1 LQVLTWSERPLR
13 IEEAVD
19 FLAVT
24 PECEPGFDE
33 KNRIPVP
40 KEILKLCS
48 SLVTIV
54 PVTLSR
60 SERDHS
66 GFASS
71 TVQEMQLSHFSVKE
85 YFRSNRLDKKFQ
97 QDLCETSAAGCIAR
111 VSLTYLL
118 HVESDLSLRERKWK
132 FPLSRHSAQYWMRF
146 TRIAGAKYGDVQK
159 MAVQL
164 LSDHEQYVKWISIF
178 DPDAPWTEE
187 PELSARLP
195 EPLYY
200 ASMEGLESAT
210 AVLISKGA
218 DINAKGGRCSDA
230 LQAACSEG
238 REKLAAMLL
247 EKGADINAEGGS
259 YGSALQAACSG
270 GHEKLAAMLFEMGA
284 DINAEGGYYGSA
296 LQAACS
302 GGHEKL
308 AAMLFEMGAD
318 INAKEGSYG
327 SALQAA
333 CSRGHEKLAAM
344 LFEMGADINAED
356 EYYGGAL
363 QAACSRGHE
372 KLAAMLLEKG
382 ADINAK
388 GGHYGGALQAA
399 SSGGHEKLAAM
410 LLKKGADINAKEGS
424 CGSALEAACSQG
436 YEKLAVMLVEKG
448 ADINAEDRVYGS
460 ALQAACSQGYEK
472 LAAMLLEKGADINAE
487 DGYYGGALQA
497 ACSRGH
503 EKLASM
509 LLKKGADIN
518 SGALHAACSEG
529 HEKLAAMLLE
539 KGADTNSGALH
550 AACSRGHEKLAA
562 MLLEKGAD
570 INSGALQAA
579 CSEGHEK
586 TVSLLIKYG
595 ANPLVASD
603 CGWNS
608 LDFAAAKGSTTIMKL
623 LLHGA
628 RYTDL
633 GETLECS
640 MTQNFLCPDPTQNIS
655 GARAYMKWLTSR
667 HAHAFLLAARRG
679 HMDVSRLLLTND
691 LSLELGRESCVSSL
705 LATTPSLREEIVA
718 RTSRHNPHRE
728 EHTLCCC
735 NVVLAAACSQNRS
748 LLAMLLSSHSLAQSP
763 SEEANGRPEETAVD
777 ILQDLGRDINAF
789 LDAASVGDRELLN
802 HNFDSSIGVDVHDG
816 CGWSALH
823 EAANGG
829 KTEVVRWLLEHKKAD
844 NNLRLEDGSK
854 AIQCAA
860 QQGHTDIVSLLVE
873 HGSCVNEQNWNHR
886 TPLHYAAEAG
896 NFETAKYLIEKGADR
911 CTRTLDG
918 ATPAHLAREQGHDD
932 ISCLLASSSCASP
945 TSSLPSPGNTGLCD
959 QPERPKRK
967 NSQAGHE
974 QVTKI
979 KICKQN

>member
-327 SALQAA
+327 SALQ
-333 CSRGHEKLAAM
+333 
-344 LFEMGADINAED
+344 
-356 EYYGGAL
+356 
-363 QAACSRGHE
+363 
-372 KLAAMLLEKG
+372 
-382 ADINAK
+382 
-388 GGHYGGALQAA
+388 
-399 SSGGHEKLAAM
+399 
-410 LLKKGADINAKEGS
+410 
-424 CGSALEAACSQG
+424 AACSQG

-854 AIQCAA
+854 AIHCAA

-945 TSSLPSPGNTGLCD
+945 TSSLPSPGNTGLYD